1 LFIQEEYV
9 DGDDI
14 GRLDCGHDFHAGCIK
29 QWLVLK
35 NLCPICKNPALKTWN
50 SQTGRQLVENIPM
63 FFIGSQDHL
72 PIHIIVLFYGGD
84 LCHALA
90 IGKGKKGWS
99 L

>member
-1 LFIQEEYV
+1 
-9 DGDDI
+9 
-14 GRLDCGHDFHAGCIK
+14 
-29 QWLVLK
+29 
-35 NLCPICKNPALKTWN
+35 
-50 SQTGRQLVENIPM
+50 M